1 MRASGPMHSAPMP
14 FVASIM
20 NALAEATMD
29 FMIQDPANAKKH
41 CKAGFNA
48 LWRAIA

>member
-1 MRASGPMHSAPMP
+1 MP

-20 NALAEATMD
+20 NAMAEATMD

-41 CKAGFNA
+41 CKSGFDA